1 MSLRPGGRR
10 KLLVA
15 SIGVA
20 TVSYVVATASC
31 GGTTSAGPSVTPEN
45 DASQSADVEQDQTSP
60 PGDEFEIPV
69 GNLMPF
75 PFDAA
80 SSSGGDA
87 TKDAPADEG
96 APVDAADEFHQIVGN
111 LVAPPIDP

>member
-1 MSLRPGGRR
+1 MSSRPGGRR

-31 GGTTSAGPSVTPEN
+31 GGSTSAGPSVTPVG
-45 DASQSADVEQDQTSP
+45 DASQTADVEQDQTSP
-60 PGDEFEIPV
+60 GDEIEIPV

-87 TKDAPADEG
+87 TNDASEDEG
-96 APVDAADEFHQIVGN
+96 APADAADEFHHIVGN